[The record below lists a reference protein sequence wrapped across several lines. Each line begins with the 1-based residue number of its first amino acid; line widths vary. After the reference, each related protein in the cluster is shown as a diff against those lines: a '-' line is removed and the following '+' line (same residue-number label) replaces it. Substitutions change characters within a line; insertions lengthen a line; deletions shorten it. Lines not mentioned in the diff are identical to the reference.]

1 VDTERCRVTDW
12 RLKNGM
18 KGTLSYTCLAYA
30 NLALQRSAEIVGDVR
45 LTLSSSGSPF
55 RLTKTDVGKRRPTAC
70 KPCAK
75 SVPSLFHRA
84 SFYVTQCQK
93 RRLSVRKY
101 RSSVVSRHISYCD
114 TRLTS
119 VEIENWDSC
128 PKLEQGRHNH
138 LLMDGRIQGQQ
149 MKDIQDKPMMRQKG
163 YTLIELL
170 TTLGV
175 ATVLISVAMP
185 NMQSFRM
192 NSRQT
197 GKINELISTIHLA
210 RNTAI
215 TTNTRVTLCASSD
228 GNSCES
234 VAWDK
239 GWIAFVDRDSDQN
252 VDDDESILRVG
263 TAVDGVTIS
272 SGQYANFLMYR
283 PNGRVMGNA
292 VNQNNGQFT
301 FCDNRGS
308 EHAKAIMLDLSGR
321 PRVVDNDSYGIS
333 LSCGS

>member
-1 VDTERCRVTDW
+1 MTGW
-12 RLKNGM
+12 
-18 KGTLSYTCLAYA
+18 
-30 NLALQRSAEIVGDVR
+30 
-45 LTLSSSGSPF
+45 
-55 RLTKTDVGKRRPTAC
+55 
-70 KPCAK
+70 
-75 SVPSLFHRA
+75 
-84 SFYVTQCQK
+84 
-93 RRLSVRKY
+93 
-101 RSSVVSRHISYCD
+101 
-114 TRLTS
+114 TR
-119 VEIENWDSC
+119 D
-128 PKLEQGRHNH
+128 
-138 LLMDGRIQGQQ
+138 QQ
-149 MKDIQDKPMMRQKG
+149 VKDIQDKPMMRQKG

-185 NMQSFRM
+185 NLQSFRM

-210 RNTAI
+210 RNTAV
-215 TTNTRVTLCASSD
+215 TTNTRVTLCASSN
-228 GNSCES
+228 GNTCES

-252 VDDDESILRVG
+252 VDDDEAILRVG

-292 VNQNNGQFT
+292 VNQNKGQFT

-321 PRVVDNDSYGIS
+321 PRVVDTDSYGIS